1 MTANNLGFF
10 ACDHVSDIV
19 DLENFF
25 GCQRQC
31 GGTRDDPSMQELQKN
46 IQALRM
52 INSFAR
58 GPAKVN
64 CRGFDGDY
72 ADINMQKDNKPLA
85 KHKTIQSNL
94 GHYKL
99 DNSFPS

>member
-1 MTANNLGFF
+1 MTVNNLGFF

-25 GCQRQC
+25 GCQRQR
-31 GGTRDDPSMQELQKN
+31 GGTHDDPSMQELQKN

-58 GPAKVN
+58 GGSKGELQ
-64 CRGFDGDY
+64 R
-72 ADINMQKDNKPLA
+72 L
-85 KHKTIQSNL
+85 
-94 GHYKL
+94 
-99 DNSFPS
+99 